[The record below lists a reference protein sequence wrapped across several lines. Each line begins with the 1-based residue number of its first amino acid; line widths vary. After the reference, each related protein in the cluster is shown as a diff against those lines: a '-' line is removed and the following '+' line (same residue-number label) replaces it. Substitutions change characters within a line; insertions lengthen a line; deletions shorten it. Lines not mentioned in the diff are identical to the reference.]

1 MTNSFR
7 VARMLSFA
15 SIKRGNAGVILLTI
29 VILTLISLNSLFIP
43 GLLQGLV
50 SGANNQ
56 LRNTY
61 SGDIIVESNTIQPL
75 LSSVNSTINK
85 IDAIDGVIAAAPRNS
100 LGAEF
105 VFQNQ
110 RTEAVVYG
118 VQPDQ
123 ENKVFTINKTMIE
136 GSYLS
141 PDDLDKIVLGIQLAG
156 ADKPNL
162 ELYARSLLK
171 VHAGDVVNVT
181 YGNGV
186 QKNYTVKGI
195 FYTEFLQTDIQAFV
209 SQVEMETVNPLT
221 KDAAESIHVKVK
233 TDAGILGIMEK
244 IASIQRGL
252 KVLKWEDYAGI
263 VRSLT
268 DSFNIIN
275 VILNVINLLIAGITV
290 FIVTYID
297 VVNRKRQIGVQRAI
311 GITPGSIILSY
322 LMRAVFYALT
332 AIVLAILLF
341 VFLVVPLEAKYP
353 FYFPFGAVLLV
364 IGPLDILRMTVIV
377 SSVSLVASFL
387 PVHGIMRMKIMDA
400 IWG

>member
-1 MTNSFR
+1 
-7 VARMLSFA
+7 
-15 SIKRGNAGVILLTI
+15 
-29 VILTLISLNSLFIP
+29 
-43 GLLQGLV
+43 
-50 SGANNQ
+50 
-56 LRNTY
+56 
-61 SGDIIVESNTIQPL
+61 
-75 LSSVNSTINK
+75 
-85 IDAIDGVIAAAPRNS
+85 
-100 LGAEF
+100 
-105 VFQNQ
+105 
-110 RTEAVVYG
+110 
-118 VQPDQ
+118 
-123 ENKVFTINKTMIE
+123 MIE

-141 PDDLDKIVLGIQLAG
+141 PDDRDKIVLGIQLAG

-162 ELYARSLLK
+162 ELYARSLLT

-209 SQVEMETVNPLT
+209 SQAEMEAVNPLT
-221 KDAAESIHVKVK
+221 TDAAESIHVKVK
-233 TDAGILGIMEK
+233 TDAGMPGIIEK
-244 IASIQRGL
+244 IDGIQSGL

-275 VILNVINLLIAGITV
+275 VILTVINLLIAGITV

-341 VFLVVPLEAKYP
+341 VFLVVPFEARYP
-353 FYFPFGAVLLV
+353 FYFPFGAVYLL
-364 IGPLDILRMTVIV
+364 IGPPDILRMTGIV
-377 SSVSLVASFL
+377 LGVSLVASFL
-387 PVHGIMRMKIMDA
+387 PVRGIMRMKIMDA

>member
-141 PDDLDKIVLGIQLAG
+141 PDDLDKIVLGVQLAG

-364 IGPLDILRMTVIV
+364 IGPLDILRMTVMV
-377 SSVSLVASFL
+377 LSVSLVASFL